1 MTTILKVM
9 DYQDPV
15 NEKGTVVQSYTVTTN
30 SYWVTVTKNERE
42 TGKETDEV
50 MFERVPQMDE
60 WLDPAHTR
68 ITKAL
73 SELESAI
80 LAVVGKEKESK

>member
-1 MTTILKVM
+1 MTTVLKVC
-9 DYQDPV
+9 DYGDPV

-30 SYWVTVTKNERE
+30 SYWVTITKNERG

-50 MFERVPQMDE
+50 VFERKPQQDT
-60 WLDPAHTR
+60 WLDPAHTN

-73 SELESAI
+73 SELENAI
-80 LAVVGKEKESK
+80 LAIVGKEK